1 MLGFVKFLK
10 GYYLLLISAKKKV
23 ARIGYHDIYQVK
35 DMKMVPL
42 FRSSHV
48 TQHNSDEA
56 HYVDLF
62 KQIKISEGFY
72 FSYTYDMT
80 RTLQSN
86 ALQRNARQD
95 NEDAPLVRELGEHE
109 PFASHFLW
117 NKYLIKDFYA
127 CLIKKRWVMP
137 VIYGFVTQKNFKCDT
152 KPCSIVLISRRSRR
166 YAGTRYLKRGI
177 NEHGNVA
184 NFVEVEQVCYIDDM
198 QFDRRP

>member
-42 FRSSHV
+42 FRTSQV

-86 ALQRNARQD
+86 AL
-95 NEDAPLVRELGEHE
+95 
-109 PFASHFLW
+109 
-117 NKYLIKDFYA
+117 
-127 CLIKKRWVMP
+127 
-137 VIYGFVTQKNFKCDT
+137 
-152 KPCSIVLISRRSRR
+152 
-166 YAGTRYLKRGI
+166 
-177 NEHGNVA
+177 
-184 NFVEVEQVCYIDDM
+184 
-198 QFDRRP
+198 